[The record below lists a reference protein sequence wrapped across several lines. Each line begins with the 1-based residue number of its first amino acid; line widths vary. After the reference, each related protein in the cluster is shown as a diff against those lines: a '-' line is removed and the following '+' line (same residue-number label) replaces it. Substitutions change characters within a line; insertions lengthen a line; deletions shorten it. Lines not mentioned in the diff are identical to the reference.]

1 MSNESTPKM
10 IVAEGDSW
18 FALSKKKKL
27 KIPIRWF
34 KDITDVL
41 NELKKIE
48 CDGKKCYKV
57 KSSADTG
64 HTIGSMA
71 YSESQF
77 KDFKDLLEKHKPKVI
92 LLSGGGNDIT
102 GKVLEMMLNDK
113 RSDDYSPEN
122 SDKQPLNRAIVRQI
136 INVHIRKA
144 YKKLLCKINSY
155 YKDQSSSC
163 NRKEIP
169 VLVHGYA
176 YSIPNGDGFG
186 VDIIPGMPGPWLE
199 PAFENRGYTCLDE
212 RACIMKKLND
222 QFNCMLKDLESC
234 DFSNISVTYVN
245 LRQCWNFSLEKSHY
259 KKYWDDELHPSIKGF
274 RRIAEEFHEVIKTLN
289 CGQ

>member
-1 MSNESTPKM
+1 MSNENTPKM

-18 FALSKKKKL
+18 FALSKKTKL
-27 KIPIRWF
+27 KIPIRYLK

-48 CDGKKCYKV
+48 QDGKKCYKI

-77 KDFKDLLEKHKPKVI
+77 KDFKDLLEKYKPKVI

-113 RSDDYSPEN
+113 RSDDYSPKN
-122 SDKQPLNRAIVRQI
+122 SAKQPLNRAIVKQI

-144 YKKLLCKINSY
+144 YKKLLRSCFKI
-155 YKDQSSSC
+155 
-163 NRKEIP
+163 I
-169 VLVHGYA
+169 V
-176 YSIPNGDGFG
+176 
-186 VDIIPGMPGPWLE
+186 
-199 PAFENRGYTCLDE
+199 RG
-212 RACIMKKLND
+212 KK
-222 QFNCMLKDLESC
+222 S
-234 DFSNISVTYVN
+234 
-245 LRQCWNFSLEKSHY
+245 
-259 KKYWDDELHPSIKGF
+259 
-274 RRIAEEFHEVIKTLN
+274 
-289 CGQ
+289 